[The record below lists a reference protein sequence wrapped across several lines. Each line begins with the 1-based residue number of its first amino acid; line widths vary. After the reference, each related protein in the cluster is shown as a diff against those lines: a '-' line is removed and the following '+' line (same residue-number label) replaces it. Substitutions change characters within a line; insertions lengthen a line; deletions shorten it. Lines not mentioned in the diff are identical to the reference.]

1 MTTIGDLRDALRI
14 ELHDEDEERWQ
25 DDVLDRHLQRAA
37 RELAF
42 VWPREQKTTL
52 STTSGSR
59 DLSLSSLSDL
69 VRILAVE
76 YPVGQYPPAYVQ
88 FSRFGDTLTLLVE
101 QTPGDGE
108 DVAVYWGSL
117 HALDSMTSTLPPA
130 AEDAVITGAAA
141 FAAIEWASFATN
153 RANVAGADAVSRL
166 HGLGRTPARALPG
179 DAFALRRQRPPALR
193 RAYSRL
199 SATTPSQSV
208 VRWEP

>member
-14 ELHDEDEERWQ
+14 ELHDEDDSRWA

-52 STTSGSR
+52 QTTAASREVSTA
-59 DLSLSSLSDL
+59 SLSGL

-76 YPVGQYPPAYVQ
+76 YPVGRYPPAFVQ
-88 FSRFGDTLTLLVE
+88 HSQFGDTLSLLVD
-101 QTPGDGE
+101 QAPGDAE

-117 HALDSMTSTLPPA
+117 HTLDSMASTLPPA
-130 AEDAVITGAAA
+130 AEDAVVTGAAG
-141 FAAIEWASFATN
+141 FAAIEWAGFATN
-153 RANVAGADAVSRL
+153 RANVGGPDAVDDYLAWGERQIARFHDMLSRFGDRGRLRGSRL
-166 HGLGRTPARALPG
+166 FVPERDEA
-179 DAFALRRQRPPALR
+179 
-193 RAYSRL
+193 
-199 SATTPSQSV
+199 SQSV

>member
-14 ELHDEDEERWQ
+14 ELHDEDEERWP
-25 DDVLDRHLQRAA
+25 DGVLDRHLQRAA

-52 STTSGSR
+52 STTAGSR
-59 DLSLSSLSDL
+59 DLSTASLSDR

-88 FSRFGDTLTLLVE
+88 FAHFGDTLTLLVE
-101 QTPGDGE
+101 QTPGDAE

-117 HALDSMTSTLPPA
+117 HTIDSMTSTLPPA
-130 AEDAVITGAAA
+130 AEDAVITGAAGY
-141 FAAIEWASFATN
+141 AAIEWASFATN
-153 RANVAGADAVSRL
+153 RANVSGTEAVADYLAWGERQLSRFHEMLSRFGDSGRLRSSRL
-166 HGLGRTPARALPG
+166 FVPERAE
-179 DAFALRRQRPPALR
+179 A
-193 RAYSRL
+193 
-199 SATTPSQSV
+199 SQSV

>member
-1 MTTIGDLRDALRI
+1 MTTIADLRDALRI

-52 STTSGSR
+52 STTGGSR
-59 DLSLSSLSDL
+59 DLSTSGLSDR

-88 FSRFGDTLTLLVE
+88 FSLFGETLTLLVD
-101 QTPGDGE
+101 QAPGDGE

-117 HALDSMTSTLPPA
+117 HTLDSMTSTLPAP
-130 AEDAVITGAAA
+130 AEDAVITGASGY
-141 FAAIEWASFATN
+141 AAIEWASFATN
-153 RANVAGADAVSRL
+153 RANVSGTEAVTDYFAWGERQLARFQAMLAGFGDHGRLRSSRL
-166 HGLGRTPARALPG
+166 
-179 DAFALRRQRPPALR
+179 FAPERGE
-193 RAYSRL
+193 
-199 SATTPSQSV
+199 PSQSV

>member
-14 ELHDEDEERWQ
+14 ELHDEDSDRWD

-52 STTSGSR
+52 STTDGSR
-59 DLSLSSLSDL
+59 DLSLTSLSDL

-76 YPVGQYPPAYVQ
+76 YPVSQYPPLYVQ
-88 FSRFGDTLTLLVE
+88 FSRFADTLTMLID
-101 QTPGDGE
+101 QTPGDAE

-117 HALDSMTSTLPPA
+117 HTLDSMTSTLPPP
-130 AEDAVITGAAA
+130 AEDAVITGAAGY
-141 FAAIEWASFATN
+141 AAIEWASFATN
-153 RANVAGADAVSRL
+153 RANVGGPEAVGDYAAWGERQLARFHEMLSRYGENGRLRSSRL
-166 HGLGRTPARALPG
+166 FVPARKEA
-179 DAFALRRQRPPALR
+179 
-193 RAYSRL
+193 
-199 SATTPSQSV
+199 SQSV